1 MSRLHTLEQGY
12 VTQKGQVREAV
23 MVVMTPEERIKLY
36 GYCQDIELLKQSLQL
51 DGLLPD
57 WNTHDEEVIPGVAA
71 NVGPIHHGGRNKD
84 ITQKQLEKMC
94 RALLKIKRA
103 LRTMDKQ
110 LPWCDVLSP
119 ENVTDTHP
127 QLSRQ
132 EVKRMCDSQRAA
144 GAEQEYFRQNPDLI
158 KDELGNHKIV
168 WPNFA
173 RKKK

>member
-1 MSRLHTLEQGY
+1 MSRLHTLEDGY
-12 VTQKGQVREAV
+12 VTRNGKRNQAV
-23 MVVMTPEERIKLY
+23 MVVMSPEERLRLY

-57 WNTHDEEVIPGVAA
+57 WNDHDEQVIPGVAE
-71 NVGPIHHGGRNKD
+71 NVGPIHRGGRNKD
-84 ITQKQLEKMC
+84 ITEKQLMKMC
-94 RALLKIKRA
+94 RALLKIKSA
-103 LRTMDKQ
+103 LKTMDKE
-110 LPWCDVLSP
+110 LPWCEVLSP
-119 ENVTDTHP
+119 ENVHDTEP

-132 EVKRMCDSQRAA
+132 EVKRMCDLQRAA
-144 GAEQEYFRQNPDLI
+144 GSEQEYFRQNPDLI